1 MPSALRGGIVQDAS
15 YISFS
20 APPMSTSIRQSRE
33 TAIVALPVWLAVSFV
48 AAAAGGIASAS
59 APVFYAQLAKPAWAP
74 PAWLFG
80 PAWTVLF
87 VLMGV
92 AAWLVWR
99 ERGHPRA
106 RTGLTLFV
114 VQLVFNA
121 LWSWLF
127 FAWRRGDLAL
137 AEVVVLEL
145 LIVATMVAFWR
156 VRPLAGALMI
166 PYALWVAYA
175 TALTAAVWRMNPT
188 LL

>member
-1 MPSALRGGIVQDAS
+1 
-15 YISFS
+15 
-20 APPMSTSIRQSRE
+20 MSTPIRQSRE

-48 AAAAGGIASAS
+48 AAAGGIASAD
-59 APVFYAQLAKPAWAP
+59 APAFYAQLAKPAWAP

-99 ERGHPRA
+99 ERGHPSA
-106 RTGLTLFV
+106 RRGLTLFV

-175 TALTAAVWRMNPT
+175 TALTATVWRMNPS

>member
-1 MPSALRGGIVQDAS
+1 
-15 YISFS
+15 
-20 APPMSTSIRQSRE
+20 MSTSIRQSRE